1 MEEEIN
7 DERGTSD
14 ADLPIAT
21 QRNVTNRQLNRKAF
35 LIYPTM
41 PKGRNIDR
49 EIKYIQ
55 KKFSAIKID
64 LKCHKMGISK
74 SKKRRLRRK
83 RQEHGRLNKGT
94 PDMNKVA
101 PNPVIVG
108 NAESKIDGIE
118 NELDVKINILA
129 PETREENKNL

>member
-83 RQEHGRLNKGT
+83 RQEHTRLNKGT

-108 NAESKIDGIE
+108 NAESKNDGIK
-118 NELDVKINILA
+118 NKLDVKINILA